1 MTMDAFAAL
10 SDPVRRELL
19 RQLAAGPARV
29 VDMASAHPISRPA
42 ISKHLRAL
50 GSAGLVTADD
60 VGRERHYRL
69 DRAGLAPVSALLAEL
84 APAQTPAPIAEQ
96 AFDGLELEV
105 RRVGRDRRAA
115 PGAARADTEHI
126 DTGHIDTEH
135 IDTEHIDEETA

>member
-1 MTMDAFAAL
+1 MDAFAAL

-84 APAQTPAPIAEQ
+84 APAQPAPAPPIAEQ

-105 RRVGRDRRAA
+105 RRVGRDRRATA
-115 PGAARADTEHI
+115 GAANTNTEHL
-126 DTGHIDTEH
+126 
-135 IDTEHIDEETA
+135 DEETA

>member
-29 VDMASAHPISRPA
+29 VDMAAAHPISRPA

-69 DRAGLAPVSALLAEL
+69 DRTGLGPVSALLAEL
-84 APAQTPAPIAEQ
+84 AQPAPAPPIAEQ

-105 RRVGRDRRAA
+105 RRVGRDRRATPTA
-115 PGAARADTEHI
+115 HI
-126 DTGHIDTEH
+126 K
-135 IDTEHIDEETA
+135 TEHIDEETA

>member
-19 RQLAAGPARV
+19 RQLATGPARV
-29 VDMASAHPISRPA
+29 VDMAAAHPISRPA

-84 APAQTPAPIAEQ
+84 APAQPAPAPPIAEQ

-115 PGAARADTEHI
+115 PDAANIERTNTEHTNTDI
-126 DTGHIDTEH
+126 A
-135 IDTEHIDEETA
+135 EETA

>member
-1 MTMDAFAAL
+1 MDAFAAL

-84 APAQTPAPIAEQ
+84 AQQAPAPPIAEQ

-105 RRVGRDRRAA
+105 RRVGRDRRAT
-115 PGAARADTEHI
+115 PGAANTEHAS
-126 DTGHIDTEH
+126 TEH
-135 IDTEHIDEETA
+135 TNTEHTNTEHIDEETA

>member
-10 SDPVRRELL
+10 ADPVRRELL

-84 APAQTPAPIAEQ
+84 APAPPAPAPPIAEQ

-105 RRVGRDRRAA
+105 RRVGRDRRAT
-115 PGAARADTEHI
+115 PDAASTTTEHTNI
-126 DTGHIDTEH
+126 G
-135 IDTEHIDEETA
+135 HIDEETA

>member
-1 MTMDAFAAL
+1 MDVFAAL
-10 SDPVRRELL
+10 ADPVRRDLLL
-19 RQLAAGPARV
+19 RLAAGPARV

-50 GSAGLVTADD
+50 GSAGLVVADD

-84 APAQTPAPIAEQ
+84 APAPPAPAPPIAEQ

-115 PGAARADTEHI
+115 PSAQHFESEHN
-126 DTGHIDTEH
+126 
-135 IDTEHIDEETA
+135 DEETA

>member
-84 APAQTPAPIAEQ
+84 APAQPAPAPPIAEQ

-115 PGAARADTEHI
+115 PSAAN
-126 DTGHIDTEH
+126 IDTEH
-135 IDTEHIDEETA
+135 TEHIDEETA